1 MSRIGG
7 FIDEQNRYELEL
19 AQRMGWQFV
28 DQQSKGSC
36 YDYIAPEGAKIEAK
50 FDWDSIKTG
59 NHYLEFGQT
68 SNNGETWVPSGFSLS
83 EEVADYWVVV
93 NNDWLRVFDVKK
105 LADFLKTNRR
115 ELKMVKTKAGVNH
128 NRPGQYSKAYL
139 IPFRILDDLALMKI
153 YSPIRKD

>member
-1 MSRIGG
+1 MSRVGNFIG
-7 FIDEQNRYELEL
+7 EQNRYEQEL
-19 AQRMGWQFV
+19 AKTMHWDYIE
-28 DQQSKGSC
+28 DQQKGSC
-36 YDYIAPEGAKIEAK
+36 YDFTAPDGAKIEAK

-68 SNNGETWVPSGFSLS
+68 SNNGDTWVPSGFSLS

-115 ELKMVKTKAGVNH
+115 KLKMVKTKAGVNH

-153 YSPIRKD
+153 PSPVRRD

>member
-36 YDYIAPEGAKIEAK
+36 YDYIAPDGAKIEAK

-68 SNNGETWVPSGFSLS
+68 SNDGKTWVASGFALS

-105 LADFLKTNRR
+105 LVDFLRTNRR

-153 YSPIRKD
+153 PSPVRRD